1 MKNSDLEQL
10 YKARELALEKSPEQ
24 MLPKVLE
31 TAESMY
37 LAVPESEKETKLK
50 LASFFTHNFNE
61 ILTSD
66 AVPSS
71 EKPFIASQHLDT
83 LYKICRDG
91 DVDPVTYKYA
101 ILSFSSSYAQL
112 FDLVAKTS
120 NKELW
125 NTMQELKNFII
136 TRWRLPYPESV
147 AQSPGDENGILEDE
161 NHNIGCKLAVIKFI
175 SEVIIV
181 QTSFLGN
188 SNSKTKG
195 KITSTISLA
204 SVPDNHPVISNKQF
218 YESEAKRLLDSLL
231 NYLVEQ
237 PFMIS
242 SLFIGIINCLS
253 FVMKQRPQAT
263 VRILSGILRFN
274 VDAKF
279 QLDNQP
285 TLHYRLA
292 KRFVER
298 AYKNFVQFG
307 LKSQLIR
314 NSGSTANFYSKLSKI
329 SQTLHVIG
337 EETKSKGIMNFDSS
351 QIEHLMTSQDREKV
365 LAQVRKLRASIDDM
379 IKAQNLSDSAG
390 SVTSSSGSNYERNQT
405 PPVSTETQEPIEDI
419 QYSELAM
426 KLSDIQKYALSKNS
440 TSGFFNNSSVALDN
454 SYSSIYSLMNSN
466 NSGIDV
472 SKLPEDLLLKLCSET
487 LYKTDTKKMLTGLSI
502 VASRYSDLMNK
513 YKIKKRRQEDDEMAE
528 RLNKRL
534 RGEDVDLETPPKK
547 QKVESVTNKG
557 PEPEFKVDASA
568 KSKPN
573 DTVYAIE
580 PIKMT
585 EEEKKE
591 HFKRIISNIINIRQ
605 VEETPEIS
613 TSINT
618 KLKPLQKIKLLQWNS
633 SESWL
638 QILTRLATRGVNH
651 DSEMSDMIRTTL
663 YDYFLENFN
672 ERAGIALEW
681 LNEEWYNETISK
693 ISNKDVETETPYA
706 NYDLWSLKVLDGLIP
721 SLENQHRR
729 LFIRLMSELPRVT
742 IEHIKK
748 IRSVCLDP
756 ARSTLGFQ
764 VLKFL
769 VMFRPPTKP
778 LIKGFLEELKAEDAT
793 TEKQC
798 NAILD
803 KYYK

>member
-1 MKNSDLEQL
+1 MKSSDLEQL
-10 YKARELALEKSPEQ
+10 YKARDLAMEKSPEQ

-37 LAVPESEKETKLK
+37 LAVSDNEKDTKMK
-50 LASFFTHNFNE
+50 LASFLTHNYYD

-66 AVPSS
+66 LIPSS
-71 EKPFIASQHLDT
+71 EKPFIASQHLQT
-83 LYKICRDG
+83 LFKICCDVN
-91 DVDPVTYKYA
+91 VDPVTYKYA
-101 ILSFSSSYAQL
+101 ILSFSSSYSLL

-120 NKELW
+120 KQELW
-125 NTMQELKNFII
+125 NTMQELKDFII
-136 TRWRLPYPESV
+136 TRWRLPYPQSGGQFTGNENAILDDES
-147 AQSPGDENGILEDE
+147 
-161 NHNIGCKLAVIKFI
+161 HNIGCKLAAIKLI
-175 SEVIIV
+175 SEIVIV
-181 QTSFLGN
+181 HTPYLPN
-188 SNSKTKG
+188 SSGKVKG
-195 KITSTISLA
+195 KVTSTISLA
-204 SVPDNHPVISNKQF
+204 SVPDNHPVISNKQM
-218 YESEAKRLLDSLL
+218 YESEAKKLLDSLL
-231 NYLVEQ
+231 SYLVEQ
-237 PFMIS
+237 PFMVS
-242 SLFIGIINCLS
+242 SLFVGIINCLS

-263 VRILSGILRFN
+263 VRILSGLLRFN

-279 QLDNQP
+279 QMDTQE
-285 TLHYRLA
+285 TLNYRLA

-314 NSGSTANFYSKLSKI
+314 NSGSIANFYTKLSKI

-337 EETKSKGIMNFDSS
+337 EETKSKGIMNYDPS
-351 QIEHLMTSQDREKV
+351 QIEHKMKAQDREKV
-365 LAQVRKLRASIDDM
+365 VSQVRKLRSSVDDL
-379 IKAQNLSDSAG
+379 IKARNLSDGAISN
-390 SVTSSSGSNYERNQT
+390 SSSSGSNFERNRT
-405 PPVSTETQEPIEDI
+405 PPINVDSPEPKDDI
-419 QYSELAM
+419 QYSDNAL
-426 KLSDIQKYALSKNS
+426 KLSQIQKYTLSKNS
-440 TSGFFNNSSVALDN
+440 TSGFFNDSPVALDN
-454 SYSSIYSLMNSN
+454 TYSSIYSLMNSN

-472 SKLPEDLLLKLCSET
+472 CNLPHDLLLKLCSET
-487 LYKTDTKKMLTGLSI
+487 LYKADTKKMLTGLSI

-513 YKIKKRRQEDDEMAE
+513 YKTKKRRQEDDEMAE

-534 RGEDVDLETPPKK
+534 RGEDVDLDMAPKK
-547 QKVESVTNKG
+547 QKVEDTAMRKV
-557 PEPEFKVDASA
+557 EPEVAVGTTNNKT
-568 KSKPN
+568 N

-580 PIKMT
+580 PTKMS
-585 EEEKKE
+585 EVEKKE
-591 HFKRIISNIINIRQ
+591 HFKRIISNIMNIRQ

-651 DSEMSDMIRTTL
+651 DGEMSDMIRTTL

-672 ERAGIALEW
+672 ERAGVALEW
-681 LNEEWYNETISK
+681 LNEEWYNETVTK
-693 ISNKDVETETPYA
+693 ISNDADSETPYLK
-706 NYDLWSLKVLDGLIP
+706 YDTWSLKVLDGLIP

-742 IEHIKK
+742 LDHIKK

-756 ARSTLGFQ
+756 ARSALGFQ

-778 LIKGFLEELKAEDAT
+778 LIKDFLEELKAEDQS
-793 TEKQC
+793 TEKLC